1 MLAKEKTW
9 KRVFN
14 TNSEL
19 SQNRTWKQI
28 IPFKAL
34 NWLFTDIWCYLVID
48 YFDWKFFVFWQ
59 TAVRVYSTLNVVVIS
74 ALASI
79 KKPCLIFLKFWFLD
93 KIFGKTIVISLS
105 VSYDYGKTFI
115 MSLKSTNFLRDSD
128 ESLLSPEKNK
138 SKEIWD
144 TVLWTKDSWR
154 QWCQNKRFPE
164 YTWFLFALQSYC
176 ISSNFLSKKFTL
188 STSFESVSF
197 SRL

>member
-34 NWLFTDIWCYLVID
+34 NWPFTDIWCYLVIG

-59 TAVRVYSTLNVVVIS
+59 TAVRVYYTLNVVVIS

-105 VSYDYGKTFI
+105 IPYDYGKTLI

-128 ESLLSPEKNK
+128 ESLLSPKKNK

-144 TVLWTKDSWR
+144 TVL
-154 QWCQNKRFPE
+154 
-164 YTWFLFALQSYC
+164 
-176 ISSNFLSKKFTL
+176 
-188 STSFESVSF
+188 
-197 SRL
+197 